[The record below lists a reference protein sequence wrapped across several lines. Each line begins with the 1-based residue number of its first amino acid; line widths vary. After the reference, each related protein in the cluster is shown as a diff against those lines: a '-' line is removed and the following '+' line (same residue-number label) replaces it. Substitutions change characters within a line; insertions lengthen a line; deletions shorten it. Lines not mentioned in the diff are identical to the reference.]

1 MKRLVPLMIC
11 LALLCGCMVDDSSS
25 APNIADLELQL
36 ANAERAWLDAYDD
49 NDRSTMSATLA
60 AGFTITFPDG
70 RIDTRDDV
78 IAGLDPSDEPDDDP
92 THYTEERKIRIIGD
106 TAILSGIYVDPGD
119 AGEPDEKSRY
129 TDTWMLIDGQWQVV
143 ASHLSD
149 FKEEVIE

>member
-1 MKRLVPLMIC
+1 MKRLVT
-11 LALLCGCMVDDSSS
+11 LAIFFPPLCGCMDDNASY
-25 APNIADLELQL
+25 APDVADLELQL
-36 ANAERAWLDAYDD
+36 ANAERAWLDAYDN

-60 AGFTITFPDG
+60 TGFTITFPDG

-78 IAGLDPSDEPDDDP
+78 IAGLDPSDEPDEDP

-119 AGEPDEKSRY
+119 AGEPEDKSRY
-129 TDTWMLIDGQWQVV
+129 TDTWMLIDGQWRVV

-149 FKEEVIE
+149 FKEGEVK